1 MEGGAGNVIPALGR
15 EKKFGTKERRG
26 AEPERP
32 GRRREKPRRVP
43 RIAMGEGKE
52 W

>member
-1 MEGGAGNVIPALGR
+1 MIPALGR